1 MDDPSTEGDNPPALT
16 ARTVESLEGTFDF
29 EEDESEDTIE
39 KENTSYDSSLAAT
52 NHDQNNQNT
61 QMRSTHQEGILLSSY
76 MKSLHHNNIHNHEIE
91 FQNINIYQDYK
102 RMFLKV

>member
-61 QMRSTHQEGILLSSY
+61 LITDQSTDTDNAE
-76 MKSLHHNNIHNHEIE
+76 NAEAA
-91 FQNINIYQDYK
+91 
-102 RMFLKV
+102 LK